1 MIQQNNEAF
10 EKAMYQKFAWN
21 NTEHILQNPDEYSE
35 MVYLCIYYA
44 NEGWQAAKADSE
56 REIAELKAHINV
68 LREALVEV
76 VNRTESFGI
85 ESIAQKALASTP
97 AQSLVEHDNEVI
109 ERCAKVCISK
119 ANELKQHIDEGAI
132 VGKADTGAIVCAQEI
147 RALKAKP

>member
-1 MIQQNNEAF
+1 MTQQNNEAF
-10 EKAMYQKFAWN
+10 ENWYINENGYKKSELELN
-21 NTEHILQNPDEYSE
+21 ERGEYKLLE
-35 MVYLCIYYA
+35 ARLDNKV
-44 NEGWQAAKADSE
+44 WQAATQHSE

-109 ERCAKVCISK
+109 ERCVKVC
-119 ANELKQHIDEGAI
+119 NESINTWHASRN
-132 VGKADTGAIVCAQEI
+132 I
-147 RALKAKP
+147 RALKGTS